1 MTVTTIIIS
10 LIAVGLIGWGI
21 TIYNRL
27 VALKEQTSNTFAN
40 IDVILK
46 QRAEQIPQLVTVLE
60 KSMEHERDIFT
71 RLSDARQG
79 YLNAN
84 TLTDKIKASN
94 EMNNAFRSVLAVAE
108 NYPTL
113 ISGSQFSQLQTSVT
127 DLENKIA
134 HRREMFND
142 AVTEYNTAIYLF
154 PDLIFARMFHYQR
167 LPLLEI
173 SQAEKAYDGI
183 KFK

>member
-1 MTVTTIIIS
+1 MTIIIIIIS
-10 LIAVGLIGWGI
+10 VVILGLISWGI

-27 VALKEQTSNTFAN
+27 VALKNQTDNTFAN

-46 QRAEQIPQLVTVLE
+46 QRADQIPQLVTVLE

-79 YLNAN
+79 YFNAN

-94 EMNNAFRSVLAVAE
+94 QITNVFLSALAIAE
-108 NYPTL
+108 NYSTL
-113 ISGSQFSQLQTSVT
+113 ISGSPFSQLQTAVT

-142 AVTEYNTAIYLF
+142 AIPNKFRVA
-154 PDLIFARMFHYQR
+154 ARRQVNES
-167 LPLLEI
+167 PG
-173 SQAEKAYDGI
+173 A
-183 KFK
+183 